1 VLEEAEKQ
9 KAKKAAAIKKALD
22 DAKGK
27 EPRTALRFWMLL
39 FSCRIWNSV
48 HVCWMA
54 RVSIWACFSN
64 SFMKSLKEQSLRMN
78 VTAQIREIN

>member
-39 FSCRIWNSV
+39 FSCRI
-48 HVCWMA
+48 
-54 RVSIWACFSN
+54 
-64 SFMKSLKEQSLRMN
+64 
-78 VTAQIREIN
+78 